1 MKKIECNKEGGY
13 IVDLQN
19 GTSHYEDKEGNIY
32 KDREEYIRESRD
44 KKINDLLNG

>member
-13 IVDLQN
+13 ILN
-19 GTSHYEDKEGNIY
+19 LEKGTRHYEDKEGNIY
-32 KDREEYIRESRD
+32 QDREEYIRESRD